1 MKKKLLCMLLSL
13 LLALGSMPA
22 LATGIVLGGAAPAE
36 EEPAPEAEVP
46 DTSEAQ
52 PVAPANASD
61 SEDGAAGG
69 AIAVTPA
76 ENGDV
81 LLPGASSPVSAGGV
95 LYFVSGQTVYSYA
108 PHAAQALPLFELPGE
123 SVELLGGDALWGL
136 DMLTGE
142 AGPLKDGAIDAQV
155 KLDWSGMVVG
165 GQLQYTV
172 YGMCAMPDAVY
183 MLAYDNSNLV
193 GGSEQLLRFDFAT
206 GEMTAN
212 KMTYALAIAPYK
224 DGKIMLLWQDIQR
237 VSDSGGTDLGIV
249 VDEVDAEGALGDNV
263 ASGLGQQMGGI
274 AYDPASDTVY
284 LSGAGEVKR
293 VTTDGKL
300 ETVAYAPVASSMT
313 QPAVMVDGLYAV
325 HTEDGVLLRAPGE
338 TQEGEK
344 LTILG
349 GTMDDTSRAF
359 IQDTGI
365 AVSFDSSQML
375 TGSEAVRNDMLS
387 GASNVDIYVLN
398 VLLGVD
404 TLMDKDYLAPI
415 ESEALLADVQSM
427 YPQIA
432 DALMR
437 DGKLYAY
444 PQQFQLISWAVNE
457 DAWAQVGWEEEVP
470 VTFGELFAQLDLW
483 NREYAEK
490 FPDYN
495 YMQLYLGGVQL
506 LSNALTQYALMYA
519 KPDEPLKFENQAFID
534 VLAQIEG
541 MDIDMKYTEEIT
553 PELMEEIT
561 AVLMRESLIE
571 SLTTDVLTVVGDA
584 EPKKRPIP
592 PMVFTEGETPAIQ
605 ASLAVYVLNPNSPN
619 LALATQFL
627 EYMAAHPSD
636 RMRVSLHPDENTP
649 ARPKD
654 YEKTVSDVQKEID
667 ALTAQIETAEE
678 ADKADL
684 TAKIDQYKAQ
694 LENLEQS
701 YWAVSPD
708 GVRYYREMA
717 PYMTLG
723 LNAAF
728 MFNME
733 NAAANQELNNLLIR
747 YMDGQLSADQLVKE
761 LDKKLEMMYLETN

>member
-22 LATGIVLGGAAPAE
+22 LATGIVLGDTAPAE
-36 EEPAPEAEVP
+36 EEPVAPAADAASDAPEA
-46 DTSEAQ
+46 
-52 PVAPANASD
+52 PAFV
-61 SEDGAAGG
+61 GAAGA
-69 AIAVTPA
+69 AIPVAPA

-81 LLPGASSPVSAGGV
+81 LLPGAASPVSAGGA
-95 LYFVSGQTVYSYA
+95 LYFTSGKTVYAYA
-108 PHAAQALPLFELPGE
+108 PHATQAEPLCELP
-123 SVELLGGDALWGL
+123 SDFIQLLGGDALWGL
-136 DMLTGE
+136 DMITGE
-142 AGPLKDGAIDAQV
+142 AGPIKDGTLDVQA
-155 KLDWSGMVVG
+155 KLDWSAMVVG
-165 GQLQYTV
+165 GQLQYMV
-172 YGMCAMPDAVY
+172 YGMCRTPDAIY
-183 MLAYDNSNLV
+183 MLAYENSNLI
-193 GGSEQLLRFDFAT
+193 GGAEQLLRFDLAT

-224 DGKIMLLWQDIQR
+224 DGKVMLLWQNIQR
-237 VSDSGGTDLGIV
+237 LSDSGGTDLGIM
-249 VDEVDAEGALGDNV
+249 VDEVDAEGALGDTV
-263 ASGLGQQMGGI
+263 VSGLGQQMGGM
-274 AYDPASDTVY
+274 AYDASSDTVY

-293 VTTDGKL
+293 VAADGTL
-300 ETVAYAPVASSMT
+300 ETVAYAPVANSMT
-313 QPAVMVDGLYAV
+313 QPAVMVDGFYAV
-325 HTEDGVLLRAPGE
+325 QADDGVLLRALGE
-338 TQEGEK
+338 TQDGEK

-349 GTMDDTSRAF
+349 GTMDDTARAF
-359 IQDTGI
+359 MQDTGI
-365 AVSFDSSQML
+365 ALSFDSSQML

-398 VLLGVD
+398 MLLGVD
-404 TLMDKDYLAPI
+404 TLMDKGYLAPI
-415 ESEALLADVQSM
+415 ESEALLSDVQSM

-432 DALMR
+432 EALMR
-437 DGKLYAY
+437 NGKLYAY
-444 PQQFQLISWAVNE
+444 PQQFQLISWAINE
-457 DAWAQVGWEEEVP
+457 DAWAQVGWDEEAP
-470 VTFGELFAQLDLW
+470 TTFGELFAQLDLW

-519 KPDEPLKFENQAFID
+519 KPDEALKFDSQAFID
-534 VLAQIEG
+534 VLAQIEN
-541 MDIDMKYTEEIT
+541 MDIDMNYTEEIT

-561 AVLMRESLIE
+561 AVLMRESLVE
-571 SLTTDVLTVVGDA
+571 SLTTDVLTVVADA

-605 ASLAVYVLNPNSPN
+605 ASMTVYVLNPNSPN
-619 LALATQFL
+619 LDLATQFL
-627 EYMAAHPSD
+627 EYAAAHPSD
-636 RMRVSLHPDENTP
+636 RLRVSLHPDEDTP

-654 YEKTVSDVQKEID
+654 YEKTVADVQKEID
-667 ALTAQIETAEE
+667 ALSAQIDTAED

-684 TAKIDQYKAQ
+684 TAKIDQYNAQ

-708 GVRYYREMA
+708 GVSYYRELA

-733 NAAANQELNNLLIR
+733 NAAANEELNTLLIR
-747 YMDGQLSADQLVKE
+747 YMDGQLNADQLVKE

>member
-22 LATGIVLGGAAPAE
+22 LATGIVLGGAAPAA
-36 EEPAPEAEVP
+36 EEPAP
-46 DTSEAQ
+46 TSETGDAPEVQ
-52 PVAPANASD
+52 PAALANA
-61 SEDGAAGG
+61 AGTADE
-69 AIAVTPA
+69 AIAVTPD

-81 LLPGASSPVSAGGV
+81 LLPGAASPVSAGGV
-95 LYFVSGQTVYSYA
+95 LYFVSGKTVYSYA
-108 PHAAQALPLFELPGE
+108 PHAAQAQPLFELPGE

-142 AGPLKDGAIDAQV
+142 AGPLKDGAIDVQAT
-155 KLDWSGMVVG
+155 LDWSGMVVG
-165 GQLQYTV
+165 GEMQYTV
-172 YGMCAMPDAVY
+172 YGMCNTPDAVY
-183 MLAYDNSNLV
+183 MLAYENSNLV
-193 GGSEQLLRFDFAT
+193 SGSEQLLRFDLAT
-206 GEMTAN
+206 GEMTAT
-212 KMTYALAIAPYK
+212 KMTYALTIASYK

-249 VDEVDAEGALGDNV
+249 VDEVDAEGALGDTV
-263 ASGLGQQMGGI
+263 VSGLGQQMGGL

-293 VTTDGKL
+293 VAADGSL

-313 QPAVMVDGLYAV
+313 QPAVMVDGLYAI

-338 TQEGEK
+338 TLEGEK

-404 TLMDKDYLAPI
+404 TLMDKGYLAPI
-415 ESEALLADVQSM
+415 ESEALLSDVQSM

-457 DAWAQVGWEEEVP
+457 DAWKEVGWDEEVP
-470 VTFGELFAQLDLW
+470 TTFGELFAQLDLW

-506 LSNALTQYALMYA
+506 LSNALSQYALMYA
-519 KPDEPLKFENQAFID
+519 KPNEPLKFDNQAFID
-534 VLAQIEG
+534 VLAQIED

-619 LALATQFL
+619 LELATQFL
-627 EYMAAHPSD
+627 EYMAAHPSE
-636 RMRVSLHPDENTP
+636 RLRVSLHPHEDTP

-694 LENLEQS
+694 LKDLEQS

-708 GVRYYREMA
+708 GVGYYREMA